1 MSRTNA
7 SVLVALALSAGLSAA
22 SVLDPSRAAAQE
34 MTVAQATQLLS
45 ASSPDEVRMGI
56 ETLGL
61 LGSPQAAAPLSA
73 RIRQGLPPDLLGAAI
88 DTLGILGR
96 NEAGPVLF
104 ELLAHRRPEI
114 RLRAVQ
120 AISTCAPRGADRA
133 LVSSLSDSSSAVRA
147 AAAETLAT
155 LRATSA
161 VPELFLAFEHDVL
174 QAGPALAALARAEDV
189 PRIVGYIGT
198 QPFAT
203 LRPMLLTILQR
214 TDLAARTRIDLVARL
229 GELATAEVRTL
240 LSEFIESLP
249 ANDNSP
255 LRRAAEETMNR
266 IAG

>member
-1 MSRTNA
+1 MSRTNT
-7 SVLVALALSAGLSAA
+7 SVLVALALGAGLSTALVPIHA
-22 SVLDPSRAAAQE
+22 DAQE
-34 MTVAQATQLLS
+34 MTVAQATQLLG

-61 LGSPQAAAPLSA
+61 LGSPQAVAPLSA

-96 NEAGPVLF
+96 NEAGPILF

-120 AISTCAPRGADRA
+120 AISSCAPRGADRA
-133 LVSSLSDSSSAVRA
+133 LASSLSDSSPAVRA

-189 PRIVGYIGT
+189 PRIVGYLGS
-198 QPFAT
+198 QPFAV
-203 LRPMLLTILQR
+203 LRPMLLTLLQR
-214 TDLAARTRIDLVARL
+214 SDLAARIRMDLVGRL
-229 GELATAEVRTL
+229 GELATAEVRAL

-249 ANDNSP
+249 SNDNSP